1 MDNFIGEIL
10 NICKLPFDEIVK
22 DYKVIQ
28 LGRKAIYVCNFL
40 KILDYSEEKIL
51 LKVAKGKLQI
61 LGEDLFIS
69 QINKKEIVVKGS
81 IESFG
86 MVVDEKNKK

>member
-51 LKVAKGKLQI
+51 LKVSKGKLQI